1 MIDRKVFRNYEEW
14 HNYRKSNY
22 FIGGHDIA
30 VITGHDEYK
39 TPLDWYNDYQ
49 RGQAMENEINYNTQ
63 RGQAMENA
71 IATLFETEST
81 ERVIKESAKY
91 FVLSNDNYPP
101 YIIASPDREL
111 FKFRRKNR
119 IAVEIK
125 DTLRT
130 VDLNNPETFPNS
142 WYMQLVWNMGVGE
155 YDAGMLVVYD
165 GQKQLKWRMFDFD
178 KDLFEYLLNGAK
190 EFTENHILKGVPPAP
205 INKED
210 IFNITNTSETIS
222 LNISPEYMELVNSYN
237 EIKNKIKILEKEK
250 EDLENKIALLF
261 NNCNELVCEGV
272 RVATIKDYTRNTI
285 DTEKLKTEF
294 PLIYESVKKES
305 KGKTLKILK
314 L

>member
-1 MIDRKVFRNYEEW
+1 
-14 HNYRKSNY
+14 
-22 FIGGHDIA
+22 
-30 VITGHDEYK
+30 
-39 TPLDWYNDYQ
+39 
-49 RGQAMENEINYNTQ
+49 
-63 RGQAMENA
+63 
-71 IATLFETEST
+71 
-81 ERVIKESAKY
+81 
-91 FVLSNDNYPP
+91 
-101 YIIASPDREL
+101 
-111 FKFRRKNR
+111 
-119 IAVEIK
+119 
-125 DTLRT
+125 
-130 VDLNNPETFPNS
+130 
-142 WYMQLVWNMGVGE
+142 MQLVWNMGVGE

-178 KDLFEYLLNGAK
+178 KYLFEYLLNGAK

-237 EIKNKIKILEKEK
+237 EIKNLEKEK

-272 RVATIKDYTRNTI
+272 RVATIKDYTRSTI